1 MHYIRPISR
10 LNRQGVILDLL
21 RQGPLASQDEL
32 RRELDKRGFRV
43 TQATLSRDIH
53 KLGLVKVPEG
63 YTLPQAVAAA
73 PARAPA
79 PGLERLLRE
88 FVREVREAQ
97 NLLVV
102 RTAVGTAQSVAVAW
116 DAAAWP
122 ELVGTVA
129 GDDTI
134 LVICFN
140 KKTAHKVA
148 VRIRELLA

>member
-1 MHYIRPISR
+1 MHLIRPISR

-53 KLGLVKVPEG
+53 KLGLVKVPQG
-63 YTLPQAVAAA
+63 YTLPQAVGAAT
-73 PARAPA
+73 ARAPA

-134 LVICFN
+134 LVICPD

>member
-1 MHYIRPISR
+1 VSQ

-53 KLGLVKVPEG
+53 KLGLVKVPQG
-63 YTLPQAVAAA
+63 YTLPQAVAT
-73 PARAPA
+73 APA
-79 PGLERLLRE
+79 PAPAPALERLFRE

-102 RTAVGTAQSVAVAW
+102 KTAIGSAQPVAVAW

-134 LVICFN
+134 LVICSN
-140 KKTAHKVA
+140 RKTAHRVA
-148 VRIRELLA
+148 DRLRELLA